1 MFVSGDPVR
10 MGLVSSLPRPGGT
23 MTGVAIIAT
32 ELNVK
37 RLELVREAFP
47 RASRVGVLYE
57 GRQRRSVIPPMEA
70 GARALGLQLTRL
82 QVDSGDDLE
91 AAFAAALRDR
101 VEAIVPVAS
110 ALFHAEKQRL
120 VALATRHRL
129 PTVDENHAFPES
141 GGLMSYGPDI
151 GDAFRRAATY
161 VDRIVKGTRPA
172 DLPVEQPTKF
182 ELVIN
187 VRTAKS
193 LGLTVPASLLARADR
208 LID

>member
-1 MFVSGDPVR
+1 MD
-10 MGLVSSLPRPGGT
+10 
-23 MTGVAIIAT
+23 
-32 ELNVK
+32 
-37 RLELVREAFP
+37 
-47 RASRVGVLYE
+47 
-57 GRQRRSVIPPMEA
+57 A

-91 AAFAAALRDR
+91 AAFAAGLRDR

-129 PTVDENHAFPES
+129 PTVDENRAFPES

-151 GDAFRRAATY
+151 GDVFRRAATY

-172 DLPVEQPTKF
+172 DLPVEQPTRF

-193 LGLTVPASLLARADR
+193 LGLTIPASLLARADR